1 MDVVTGHAA
10 VVTVATILR
19 LVIMMLVV
27 LGAVVIDTAAV
38 GLLRDGIISLL
49 LLLKGRDIL
58 RLPSLWLIRLESI
71 CLRGITRNR
80 LNLFFICIVSILS

>member
-10 VVTVATILR
+10 VVTHATILQ

-38 GLLRDGIISLL
+38 GLSRDGIISLL
-49 LLLKGRDIL
+49 LLLKGRDTL
-58 RLPSLWLIRLESI
+58 RLPLLWLIQLESI
-71 CLRGITRNR
+71 CLLGTTRNR
-80 LNLFFICIVSILS
+80 LSLSSICIVSILS